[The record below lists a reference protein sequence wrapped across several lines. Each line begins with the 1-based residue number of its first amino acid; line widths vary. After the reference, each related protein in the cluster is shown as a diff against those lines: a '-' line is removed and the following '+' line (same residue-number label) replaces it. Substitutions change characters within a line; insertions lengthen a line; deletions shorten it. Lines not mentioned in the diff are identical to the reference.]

1 MKRSVLILGVLLLT
15 IFNLY
20 SQSNEMIDKL
30 TGEKKADFGK
40 TALLI
45 LTGAGLLKDSAQP
58 PEALKYIFR
67 NKWGFKNKTEN
78 SPVNAGELA
87 YLIMKAFNLG
97 GGLMYTLFPGPR
109 YAYREL
115 TFLNLLSSKG
125 GPYREVSG
133 LEVVNTLSRV
143 LNWKEGE

>member
-1 MKRSVLILGVLLLT
+1 
-15 IFNLY
+15 
-20 SQSNEMIDKL
+20 
-30 TGEKKADFGK
+30 
-40 TALLI
+40 
-45 LTGAGLLKDSAQP
+45 
-58 PEALKYIFR
+58 
-67 NKWGFKNKTEN
+67 
-78 SPVNAGELA
+78 
-87 YLIMKAFNLG
+87 MKAFNLG